1 MQVREILSIA
11 LFGTL
16 LGACGSGTSSATPSG
31 TAKMSV
37 SLVDAPSSGYLE
49 VNVDVQTVQIAGSDG
64 WVVLGT
70 PNKVV
75 NLLALTGGVAE
86 TLVKDVPIREG
97 HYGQMRL
104 VLGPN
109 NTVKLLDGTVHPL
122 KVPSGQQSG
131 VKLTV
136 NFDVQAGTTSDIFI
150 DFDAHKSVFVHE
162 AGASGKYIMRPTVRA
177 YDRMMTGSIS
187 GTLTVAGASTPLPN
201 AVVTAQTVGTTG
213 PSVARS
219 TTTNAAGHYVLDL
232 LPRDFTY
239 YVVSQPVLYDLATA
253 PTASYGPKASGPLA
267 ISATTPTA
275 TFDAAFSLA
284 AGAGAVTGAITPA
297 AILPQVDMV
306 QARLPLTAGSSTQTL
321 IVRTVPATV
330 SSSSENYALT
340 VLPVTLPD
348 TTYSLVVE
356 RRSLDVSGN
365 DVVQVGRIVDVL
377 VFPDTTT
384 TANLSAPVPPP

>member
-1 MQVREILSIA
+1 MQVRNILSIA
-11 LFGTL
+11 VLGTVL
-16 LGACGSGTSSATPSG
+16 AACGAGTTPD
-31 TAKMSV
+31 TAKMRV

-70 PNKVV
+70 PNRVV

-86 TLVKDVPIREG
+86 TLVDGVTLPAGR
-97 HYGQMRL
+97 YGQMRL

-109 NTVKLLDGTVHPL
+109 NTVKLLDGSVHPL

-136 NFDVQAGTTSDIFI
+136 NFDVKAGTTADVFI

-177 YDRMMTGSIS
+177 FDRMVTGSIS
-187 GTLTVAGASTPLPN
+187 GTLTVAGSLAPLPN
-201 AVVTAQTVGTTG
+201 AVVTAQTVGATG

-219 TTTNAAGHYVLDL
+219 TTTDAAGHYVLDL

-239 YVVSQPVLYDLATA
+239 YVVSQPVLYDLTAA
-253 PTASYGPKASGPLA
+253 PTASYAPKASGPLA
-267 ISATTPTA
+267 ISATAPTA

-284 AGAGAVTGAITPA
+284 AATGAVTGAITPA
-297 AILPQVDMV
+297 AVLPQVDIV
-306 QARLPLTAGSSTQTL
+306 QARLPLPAGSSTQTL

-330 SSSSENYALT
+330 TASGESYALQ
-340 VLPVTLPD
+340 VLPVALPD
-348 TTYSLVVE
+348 TTYSLLVE
-356 RRSLDVSGN
+356 RQSLDVSGS
-365 DVVQVGRIVDVL
+365 DVVQLGGVTDAVVTPGATAI
-377 VFPDTTT
+377 
-384 TANLSAPVPPP
+384 ANLTAP

>member
-1 MQVREILSIA
+1 MQAREILSITV
-11 LFGTL
+11 LGTL
-16 LGACGSGTSSATPSG
+16 LAACGAGSTPG

-49 VNVDVQTVQIAGSDG
+49 VNVDVQTVEIAGSDG
-64 WVVLGT
+64 WIVLGT
-70 PNKVV
+70 PNRVV

-86 TLVKDVPIREG
+86 TLVDGVTLPAG

-136 NFDVQAGTTSDIFI
+136 NFDVQAGTTADVFI

-162 AGASGKYIMRPTVRA
+162 AGASGKYMMRPTVRA
-177 YDRMMTGSIS
+177 FDRMVTGSIS
-187 GTLTVAGASTPLPN
+187 GTLTVAGSLAPLPN
-201 AVVTAQTVGTTG
+201 AVVTAQTVGTAG

-219 TTTNAAGHYVLDL
+219 TTTDAAGHYVLDL

-239 YVVSQPVLYDLATA
+239 YVVSQPVLYDLTSA

-284 AGAGAVTGAITPA
+284 AATGAVTGAITPA
-297 AILPQVDMV
+297 AASPEVDMV
-306 QARLPLTAGSSTQTL
+306 QARLPLPAGGSIQNL
-321 IVRTVPATV
+321 IVRTVPAPVTT
-330 SSSSENYALT
+330 SGESYALR

-356 RRSLDVSGN
+356 RKSLDVSGN
-365 DVVQVGRIVDVL
+365 DVVQLGGTTDV
-377 VFPDTTT
+377 VVTPGATA
-384 TANLSAPVPPP
+384 TANLIAP